1 MTGRLHVSPRA
12 EEDLIE
18 LWSFIA
24 ADSPAAADQMLDA
37 IDDKLK
43 LLAASPR
50 LGSARPDIAQGMRL
64 FPVKRY
70 VILYRELADG
80 IEVVRV
86 VHGMRRLSGMA

>member
-1 MTGRLHVSPRA
+1 M
-12 EEDLIE
+12 IE

-24 ADSPAAADQMLDA
+24 ADSLAAADQMLDA
-37 IDDKLK
+37 IGDKLN

-50 LGSARPDIAQGMRL
+50 LGPARPDIAEGVRL

-70 VILYRELADG
+70 VIPYRELPGG